1 MLIKKITQFA
11 YSILTIAVERLQKTK
26 SPAFISCLD
35 AYSWYQQ
42 PLYLLLTNEYGGIE
56 REEMLGGHLATLGHD
71 FW

>member
-35 AYSWYQQ
+35 VYSWYQQ
-42 PLYLLLTNEYGGIE
+42 RLYLLLTNE
-56 REEMLGGHLATLGHD
+56 
-71 FW
+71 